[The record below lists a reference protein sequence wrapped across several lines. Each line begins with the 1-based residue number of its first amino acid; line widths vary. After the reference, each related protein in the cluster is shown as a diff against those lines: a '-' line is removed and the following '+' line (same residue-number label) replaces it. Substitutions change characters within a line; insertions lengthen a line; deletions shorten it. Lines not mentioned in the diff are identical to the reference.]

1 MNLKWI
7 LSWLDILYRT
17 EYFPGIHPA
26 NESPIRTRIS
36 ELFFEKK
43 IVWTTDRTHLAIA
56 AATLS
61 EKFPP
66 TMEFKF

>member
-1 MNLKWI
+1 MNMKWI
-7 LSWLDILYRT
+7 LTWWDILYWT

-36 ELFFEKK
+36 ELFFEK
-43 IVWTTDRTHLAIA
+43 IVWTTDRTHMAIA

-66 TMEFKF
+66 TMELKF